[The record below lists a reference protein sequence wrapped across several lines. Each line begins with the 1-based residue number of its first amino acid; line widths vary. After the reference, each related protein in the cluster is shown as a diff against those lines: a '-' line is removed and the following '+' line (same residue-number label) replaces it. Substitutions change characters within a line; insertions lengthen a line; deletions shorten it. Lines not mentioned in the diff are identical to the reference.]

1 MGNENNNIQT
11 INENNKSKNTKKKLY
26 INKNNFINF
35 LIKVEN
41 GILLPN
47 LNISN
52 SISLNNICIPNKNNF
67 LKNKEIKYIQ
77 SVNDF
82 TDKKLEE
89 NKKFNYDYS
98 YEEKQYI
105 QIINNI
111 FNNNLK
117 NKNNNY
123 PNVINKNKYEIETK
137 KNNISTIETT
147 KREKNNYNNIN
158 GNNTERINKE

>member
-1 MGNENNNIQT
+1 MGNENNNTQ
-11 INENNKSKNTKKKLY
+11 NFG
-26 INKNNFINF
+26 NKNNFINF

-52 SISLNNICIPNKNNF
+52 SISLNNVCIPNKNNF

-77 SVNDF
+77 SINDF

-98 YEEKQYI
+98 NEEKQYI
-105 QIINNI
+105 QIINN
-111 FNNNLK
+111 
-117 NKNNNY
+117 
-123 PNVINKNKYEIETK
+123 NKNKYEIETK

-147 KREKNNYNNIN
+147 KREKNNLI
-158 GNNTERINKE
+158 II